1 MGDFFA
7 GVGRSTADLVFFVS
21 DMLRADYTPG
31 LVALGLLASLLVVL
45 ADLGLRS
52 AARERALDQLRSRLA
67 GTDDEAD
74 FSEKIEAITLGLRE
88 PARTG
93 AGERVRT
100 AWKEYRE
107 TFVAHEE
114 GGVTVQRN
122 AVRPS
127 QFFNLDDLGFGPG
140 YWRIVPGLFVT
151 VGLLL
156 TFLGLVS
163 ALHSMNSDEGVSEEA
178 MTNLLSVA
186 SAKFIMSLT
195 GLLCSI
201 IFTFFLRIASSWI
214 EGGVHRLN
222 AMVEKRLTFI
232 SLEDLAV
239 EQLAVLRENREHS
252 RSLVTELVAELD
264 RPLREDLPRAIGA
277 SVKEAVEPLAE
288 RIGQVGS
295 EGLGDMVRDLST
307 RFTQDVNGA
316 LGQAS
321 DRLGDAADRIGG
333 LVDRMDQS
341 SGAMGREMEGAIGRL
356 GSAIEELRAT
366 MTAGAGHATEAFGQG
381 VDAILSAMNET
392 LVGIRQNTADGAT
405 ALREAAQQMR
415 TAAESIRN
423 ELEVAAREA
432 AAAAERR
439 LQNSGLEV
447 SEAISGAGVAI
458 FRTTEEAAV
467 RARQELLEPMGALA
481 AQLDALVRTLASGTQ
496 QLGHLAAHVR
506 TGADATADASRSF
519 RDSARSLVQ
528 AASPV
533 RESVDKLRVST
544 EHMVSSTRN
553 VAESTRANVDSARQA
568 LTSANDTLGG
578 SQRVLVEALRE
589 FQQVAGAM
597 RGQGDRLDD
606 IDTKLGQ
613 AFEIYRDNVQRFVD
627 ELGRHVSDIQ
637 KDLTPALDT
646 MREITEQ
653 QVLFR
658 PASRR
663 R

>member
-1 MGDFFA
+1 MGGYLVD
-7 GVGRSTADLVFFVS
+7 VGRSAADVVFYVS
-21 DMLRADYTPG
+21 DTLRADHTPG
-31 LVALGLLASLLVVL
+31 VVAVGLVVSLAAVLGHLGWRWLSRRHAIRQLQKQLDGTANEVDFNAQIDVIENALG
-45 ADLGLRS
+45 
-52 AARERALDQLRSRLA
+52 
-67 GTDDEAD
+67 
-74 FSEKIEAITLGLRE
+74 
-88 PARTG
+88 G
-93 AGERVRT
+93 AKGPKARVRT

-107 TFVAHEE
+107 TFVPHEE
-114 GGVTVQRN
+114 AGKTVQRN

-127 QFFNLDDLGFGPG
+127 QFFNVDDLGFGPG

-151 VGLLL
+151 VGLFL

-163 ALHSMNSDEGVSEEA
+163 ALHSMDSDEGISEEA

-201 IFTFFLRIASSWI
+201 FFTLCLRVATESI
-214 EGGVHRLN
+214 EAHIHQLN
-222 AMVEKRLTFI
+222 VTFEDRLTFI

-264 RPLREDLPRAIGA
+264 RPLREELPAAIGA
-277 SVKEAVEPLAE
+277 SVKNAVEPLAQQ
-288 RIGQVGS
+288 IGQVGS

-321 DRLGDAADRIGG
+321 DRLGEAADRIGG

-366 MTAGAGHATEAFGQG
+366 MAAGADHATEAFGQG

-481 AQLDALVRTLASGTQ
+481 AQLDALVGTLTSGTQ
-496 QLGHLAAHVR
+496 QLGHVAAHVR

-528 AASPV
+528 ATSPV
-533 RESVDKLRVST
+533 RESVDKLRAST

-606 IDTKLGQ
+606 IDIKLGQ

-627 ELGRHVSDIQ
+627 ELGRHVDDIQ
-637 KDLTPALDT
+637 KGLTPALNT
-646 MREITEQ
+646 MLEITDRQEQ
-653 QVLFR
+653 FR